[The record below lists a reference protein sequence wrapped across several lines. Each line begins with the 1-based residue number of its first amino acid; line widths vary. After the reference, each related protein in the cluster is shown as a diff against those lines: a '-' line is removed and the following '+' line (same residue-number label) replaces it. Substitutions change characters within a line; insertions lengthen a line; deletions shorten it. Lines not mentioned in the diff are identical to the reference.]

1 MDDSLPLPHLLLVD
15 DSPLVTEAIGVLFEE
30 TGHRVSAAAS
40 VREAVSACAADSPD
54 LMLLDVTLG
63 AEDGLD
69 VLRSLEAAG
78 MARPVTVA
86 MTGHDDPDTRARCL
100 AAGCVDVLVKPVPAR
115 ELLRRVGALLP
126 A

>member
-69 VLRSLEAAG
+69 VLRALEAAG
-78 MARPVTVA
+78 LARPVTLA
-86 MTGHDDPDTRARCL
+86 MTGHDDPATRARCL